1 MPTPI
6 QAGAP
11 APLVDSWLDL
21 GRIQCAQYSLD
32 SVVHKLANA
41 SAIVHIAEPLEK
53 HVLVACP
60 LWISAEPD
68 LEIMGNSKDLDI
80 QLGRLAGFSRHQTML
95 SHKVNLVT
103 GKQNAI

>member
-1 MPTPI
+1 MEV
-6 QAGAP
+6 GAT
-11 APLVDSWLDL
+11 APLIDSWLDL
-21 GRIQCAQYSLD
+21 GRTQGAQYSLD
-32 SVVHKLANA
+32 SAEYSLANA
-41 SAIVHIAEPLEK
+41 SAIVHIAEPLEE

-95 SHKVNLVT
+95 SHQVDLVT
-103 GKQNAI
+103 GKQNAIQ